1 MISFLTI
8 LLTFSLVST
17 PTNADFEQ
25 LDPCKVYG
33 KIFIEENPYYA
44 HFRVYEED
52 SEAFSDIIVFE
63 EESVLYADQQG
74 HWTFVDKREF
84 ADIYIYFEE
93 EKNMADFSIFFTEF
107 ESFAGCNR

>member
-1 MISFLTI
+1 MISFITI
-8 LLTFSLVST
+8 LLSTSLWASDLAK
-17 PTNADFEQ
+17 PKEQ
-25 LDPCKVYG
+25 LDPCKVFG
-33 KIFIEENPYYA
+33 KFYIVDSPYYA

-63 EESVLYADQQG
+63 EESVLYADREG
-74 HWTFVDKREF
+74 HWSFVDKREF

-93 EKNMADFSIFFTEF
+93 EKNMADFSIYFTEF